1 MRGAADLLAV
11 AELRGNFREGGD
23 GVLSLD
29 AGGLVIRFRV
39 AWQGLGAPPGA
50 KSGDLEILEIVERVS
65 GGQK

>member
-1 MRGAADLLAV
+1 MRAAADLMAV
-11 AELRGNFREGGD
+11 AELRGDFRADGD
-23 GVLSLD
+23 GLLCLD

-39 AWQGLGAPPGA
+39 ARQGPESLPGE